1 MAGNLLKIHDMF
13 LLSGGTTVIACDRPD
28 IDRTWSDRKVCI
40 VSTDGEKRQEL
51 TIRGLRS
58 MLRQGAHH
66 NQIAVET
73 LMPVQLSVEEA
84 QSGRWLIEA

>member
-1 MAGNLLKIHDMF
+1 MAGNFLKIYDLFM
-13 LLSGGTTVIACDRPD
+13 LGDGITVIACDKPTVD
-28 IDRTWSDRKVCI
+28 HTWSDRKVSI
-40 VSTDGEKRQEL
+40 VSNDGEKRQEL

-58 MLRQGAHH
+58 MLRQGVRH

-73 LMPVQLSVEEA
+73 QMPVQLTAQEA